1 MLQER
6 LITRPSEAPFEVRL
20 ARTAEEVYQAQRLR
34 YRVFAGEL
42 GAHLPSAALGI
53 DRDRF
58 DAFCEHLIVRERA
71 SARVVGTYRI
81 LPPEQAELAGGWYS
95 AAEFTVDRL
104 LDRRASIVEVGRACV
119 DPAYRS
125 GVTIALLWAGLLRYV
140 REQRGEYIIGCA
152 SLDTTDGG
160 HLAASLCRRLLQEHL
175 APEDWRVTPRRAFAL
190 EGWREIP
197 DAPLPALLKG
207 YLRLGAQVCGAPA
220 WDAAFNSADLLLVLP
235 LARTNPRYV
244 ERLLRGA

>member
-1 MLQER
+1 MLNRETHATPQ
-6 LITRPSEAPFEVRL
+6 APFTVRL
-20 ARTAEEVYQAQRLR
+20 ASSPADVRSAQRLR

-160 HLAASLCRRLLQEHL
+160 HVAASLCRRLLQEHL